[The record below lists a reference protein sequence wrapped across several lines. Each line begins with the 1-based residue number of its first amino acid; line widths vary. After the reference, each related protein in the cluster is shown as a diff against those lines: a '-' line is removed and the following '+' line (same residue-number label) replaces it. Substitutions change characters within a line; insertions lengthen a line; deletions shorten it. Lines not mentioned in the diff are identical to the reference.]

1 MSDNEKP
8 QKLVDETG
16 RTEVS
21 GTTEEA
27 IDNKGVDSSKLVARK
42 KPPVWLFIVI
52 GVVVLVV
59 VTSIVILIA
68 VGGGGGKADRKINAA
83 EKYLSKLDYESAIAS
98 YREAIE
104 IDPACLEAYMGLADV
119 YMTMADNFVGKAA
132 KYADEGKMDKAQKAY
147 EEAIVYYE
155 EALNVIEEAID
166 NVSDDD
172 KDTAEK
178 KKEEIEKALEEAEQD
193 KAETDSDDGENAKD
207 DGDNGSPVSGE
218 EEVDDRPRE
227 TDDFT
232 NSYVGGIV
240 IFGVYEQDGDLTNGP
255 EPIEWEVLDINE
267 NGMLLVSKYVLDCVK
282 YNTEYEDVTW
292 EACTLRSWMN
302 SDFYTT
308 AFDAREQ
315 ARINTTYVV
324 NNDNSYYGTEGG
336 NDTYDKVF
344 CLSLDEILKYYPFNS
359 WYSDYQWGF
368 CQRLVTEVTPYVVSR
383 MEIAMQITNEDYNDY
398 LAGVGYST
406 DVVGKE
412 AAWWWLRSPGKYS
425 CSACLVYYFGIVGA
439 YDSCYDIVFDYCGV
453 RPALY
458 VQQ

>member
-52 GVVVLVV
+52 GVVVLAV

-132 KYADEGKMDKAQKAY
+132 KYADEGKIDKAQKAY

-178 KKEEIEKALEEAEQD
+178 KKEEIEKALEEA
-193 KAETDSDDGENAKD
+193 K
-207 DGDNGSPVSGE
+207 VSGGLS
-218 EEVDDRPRE
+218 E

-232 NSYVGGIV
+232 NSYIGGYV
-240 IFGVYEQDGDLTNGP
+240 IFGTYEQDGDLSNGP

-282 YNTEYEDVTW
+282 YNTETADVTW
-292 EACTLRSWMN
+292 ETCTLRSWMN
-302 SDFYTT
+302 SDFYTV
-308 AFDAREQ
+308 AFDAGEQ
-315 ARINTTYVV
+315 ARINTTYIV

-344 CLSLDEILKYYPFNS
+344 CLSLDEIIKYYQFSN
-359 WYSDYQWGF
+359 WGVENRLGC
-368 CQRLVTEVTPYVVSR
+368 CQRLITEATPYVLS
-383 MEIAMQITNEDYNDY
+383 IGLYQSQITNDDYNSWMSEY
-398 LAGVGYST
+398 GYSA

-412 AAWWWLRSPGKYS
+412 GTCWWLRSPGEDS
-425 CSACLVYYFGIVGA
+425 SLACDVDTVGKAGVDCNGIVELI
-439 YDSCYDIVFDYCGV
+439 SGV